1 MERRKIGRKKGRKEG
16 REGGRKEGREK
27 NGEIKSK
34 QERKRST
41 YIPSSSKDIT
51 RSRNHLFSHL
61 AS

>member
-1 MERRKIGRKKGRKEG
+1 MDGKKEDRKEERKEG
-16 REGGRKEGREK
+16 REEGKREGKK